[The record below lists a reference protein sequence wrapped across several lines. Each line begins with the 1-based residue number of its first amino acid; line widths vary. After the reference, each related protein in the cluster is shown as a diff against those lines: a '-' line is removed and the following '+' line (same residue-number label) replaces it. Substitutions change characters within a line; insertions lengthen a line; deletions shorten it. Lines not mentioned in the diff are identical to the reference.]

1 MDERGMGAHEFLYNI
16 AKAFGL
22 KGDGLRAS
30 FYQDLGN
37 SVGIRISDHTAN
49 TYNIANKNGNSE
61 VYGLVVKLGGHRFKP
76 NADADYLEYV
86 YYPDHLDT
94 ARQREIV
101 DGLKGFVDSGDYT
114 LLPKPDMVNRSGRF
128 EMTETN
134 FSDGNYSSAGAKGD
148 DRDPGAMAM
157 RAREL
162 GERLHTSVRVIR
174 TEEEVAALPSA
185 RQRGMKGGY
194 NTRTDEVTVVV
205 PNNANVADVENTV
218 LHEVVGHDG
227 LRVLF
232 PEEEKLNNALD
243 ELYRVSDDS
252 IKADIDS
259 RAQKM
264 SEGETSAKTRE
275 QYRREAAEE
284 YAADLAGR
292 IGEGGFERMSAAE
305 QTFWGRLTAMLQKA
319 LQRLLDGLKI
329 RGKRKWSDKEWAF
342 VLHEAYKRKRNGG
355 RSTVFDMADTEVMRR
370 KTGYGEMSNVESY
383 GRDGKGNQKE
393 TVNLQYGKRLGQNQ
407 SGEYRRP
414 EGSADGREVDTDAAR
429 RLAAVSDR
437 SDIRVFEEG
446 HSAHREQHI
455 DDSQRYRRE
464 AEGERLV
471 AIAKANGLFIPRE
484 KIKSFGERVSKQSRE
499 SEVYR

>member
-1 MDERGMGAHEFLYNI
+1 MGAHEFLYNI

-22 KGDGLRAS
+22 KGDGLRSS
-30 FYQDLGN
+30 FYQDLGD

-49 TYNIANKNGNSE
+49 TDNIAIRNSNSE
-61 VYGLVVKLGGHRFKP
+61 VYGLVVKLGGHRFKSR
-76 NADADYLEYV
+76 ADADYLEYV
-86 YYPDHLDT
+86 YYPDRLDG

-114 LLPKPDMVNRSGRF
+114 LLPKPDRVNRSGRF
-128 EMTETN
+128 EVSDSKY
-134 FSDGNYSSAGAKGD
+134 SDGSGESYDKDSE
-148 DRDPGAMAM
+148 REAMAS

-185 RQRGMKGGY
+185 RQRGMKGSY
-194 NTRTDEVTVVV
+194 NPKTGEVTIVL
-205 PNNANVADVENTV
+205 PNHANVADVENTV

-232 PEEEKLNNALD
+232 PTEEKLNNALD
-243 ELYRVSDDS
+243 ELYRVSDDG

-259 RAQKM
+259 RAQKT

-275 QYRREAAEE
+275 QYRREATEE
-284 YAADLAGR
+284 YGADLAGR

-305 QTFWGRLTAMLQKA
+305 KTFWGRLTAMLQKA

-342 VLHEAYKRKRNGG
+342 VLHEAFKRKRRGGG
-355 RSTVFDMADTEVMRR
+355 RPTVFDMADTEVMRR
-370 KTGYGEMSNVESY
+370 KTGYGVAKYGDY
-383 GRDGKGNQKE
+383 GREGGGNQKE

-407 SGEYRRP
+407 SEEHRRP
-414 EGSADGREVDTDAAR
+414 EGSTDGRGVDADAAR
-429 RLAAVSDR
+429 RLAAISDR
-437 SDIRVFEEG
+437 SAIRVFEKG
-446 HSAHREQHI
+446 MAVNREQHP
-455 DDSQRYRRE
+455 DDSQRDRRE
-464 AEGERLV
+464 AESERLV
-471 AIAKANGLFIPRE
+471 AVAKANGLFISRE
-484 KIKSFGERVSKQSRE
+484 KIKGFGERVSRQERAR
-499 SEVYR
+499 YI